1 VSSPRV
7 SFIIRT
13 CNEAAL
19 IGRVLD
25 VIGRPSF
32 ESEVIVV
39 DSGSTDKT
47 LDIAQAKGARV
58 LHIRKEEF
66 DYSKALNLGIQ
77 NARGEFIAVLS
88 GHSVPCD
95 STWLNAMLAAFQ
107 DSSVAGVFSRQVA
120 WPDTPWWETRRV
132 RKEFG
137 DRPIVYE
144 KSNGLKSVPF
154 SNAASCIRRT
164 VWQQRPFTLPTGEDA
179 DWATWAVSQGYKIV
193 YETAVAVYHSHK
205 ETCRQAMR
213 RAIEFEK
220 ATDLKLGRPRTQWLT
235 LRQAAGLAIRDLRDV
250 VSLKH
255 APHSRVSLAWQAA
268 LRGYWFLHDFDSAV
282 QFRSP
287 VSNTER

>member
-1 VSSPRV
+1 
-7 SFIIRT
+7 
-13 CNEAAL
+13 
-19 IGRVLD
+19 
-25 VIGRPSF
+25 
-32 ESEVIVV
+32 
-39 DSGSTDKT
+39 
-47 LDIAQAKGARV
+47 
-58 LHIRKEEF
+58 
-66 DYSKALNLGIQ
+66 
-77 NARGEFIAVLS
+77 
-88 GHSVPCD
+88 
-95 STWLNAMLAAFQ
+95 MLARFEHA
-107 DSSVAGVFSRQVA
+107 DVAGVFSRQVA

-144 KSNGLKSVPF
+144 KGNGLKSVPF

-193 YETAVAVYHSHK
+193 YETTVAVYHSHK

-220 ATDLKLGRPRTQWLT
+220 AADAKLGRSRTQLLT